1 MTPKQGKISARRAPF
16 PGKPSCLR
24 SFFPLSIRFQ
34 RKEHTVNHARFLAAI
49 ALIVL
54 AGVFA
59 SAVYAQQQP
68 VKKRIA
74 LDPLATRLV
83 GTWEVSHTKEPSQP
97 YKASYRGQPFLRT
110 GPNAFTLIMEYR
122 KDGTFRRITRVG
134 TSETIHDGTWKITG
148 HELRHDRPGALE
160 AEIMYLRFDGPDQ
173 YTSVDVYEG
182 TPDPGLFGRF
192 KRVK

>member
-1 MTPKQGKISARRAPF
+1 VD
-16 PGKPSCLR
+16 
-24 SFFPLSIRFQ
+24 
-34 RKEHTVNHARFLAAI
+34 HTRYATVI

-54 AGVFA
+54 AVSFA
-59 SAVYAQQQP
+59 SSAYAQGP
-68 VKKRIA
+68 ASRRVR
-74 LDPLATRLV
+74 LDPLAARLV
-83 GTWEVSHTKEPSQP
+83 GTWEVSHTKEPGQP
-97 YKASYRGQPFLRT
+97 YKPSYRGQSFVAS
-110 GPNAFTLIMEYR
+110 GANAFTLIMEYR

-134 TSETIHDGTWKITG
+134 TKETIQEGTWTLAG

-160 AEIMYLRFDGPDQ
+160 AEIMYIRFDGPDQ